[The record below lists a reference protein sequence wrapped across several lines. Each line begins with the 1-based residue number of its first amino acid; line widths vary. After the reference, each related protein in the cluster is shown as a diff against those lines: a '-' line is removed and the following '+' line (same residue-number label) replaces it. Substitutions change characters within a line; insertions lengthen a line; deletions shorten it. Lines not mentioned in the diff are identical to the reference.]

1 MQAVQQPN
9 YDQGASQSAMKEER
23 DGIYKNSSIAP
34 VIVGFLV
41 VILVALILGWF
52 FLRSGHPAM
61 HTQPQP
67 LDNKGA
73 LVLRVLGHDA

>member
-1 MQAVQQPN
+1 
-9 YDQGASQSAMKEER
+9 MKEER
-23 DGIYKNSSIAP
+23 DGIYKSASIGP
-34 VIVGFLV
+34 VIAGFLI

-67 LDNKGA
+67 ANNKGSVMMPA
-73 LVLRVLGHDA
+73 GSRDA